1 MSVQSG
7 ATTSLIPGGRGNS
20 KKGFAV
26 EKSTFSLFQF
36 LGDFFLRTHP
46 KYLSRNNPRV
56 IAKIFPRYPYYYT
69 ALLCSTTTYALSNA
83 TYFELL
89 RPQLLVLL
97 VRVVFLH
104 KLNFRGR
111 RTRSFLYVEWILNM
125 LLFFNLSLECYFHVT
140 LQEQRGH
147 PYNLTSLFPY
157 FSI

>member
-36 LGDFFLRTHP
+36 WETFSYVRIP

-56 IAKIFPRYPYYYT
+56 IAKIFPRYPYYYYT

-111 RTRSFLYVEWILNM
+111 RTRSFLYVKWIFNM
-125 LLFFNLSLECYFHVT
+125 FLFSNH
-140 LQEQRGH
+140 
-147 PYNLTSLFPY
+147 
-157 FSI
+157 